1 MGSGRNKGFDP
12 KNPDSKPYEEKK
24 TGMGRFLQRFG
35 SGVDPGELNNEYVAK
50 RYADERNFDQQKELQ
65 TQAHEQRS
73 QLADKEEKSRWSLL
87 KSRLDNDAVLET
99 TRQGFQSRLLGERN
113 AEDRRK
119 DHMREAQR
127 LYELTGETDP
137 IMQQEVLSKIRTQKM
152 NEPMPLGSGSFYDRR
167 TGNVHSRVPASGLG
181 FDPATGEMTPAQ
193 PESWRSWNPLSPDT
207 NSSAPSSGTA
217 PQPGAGRSLGNP
229 EEIRAALGIKP
240 KVPGG
245 GAGPMPQ
252 SGVAEGTAQPMS
264 SNDQAVTGL
273 RGFSPQTASRIW
285 DIVRNALTSTPTPLN
300 RDGMESSRAQFEG
313 LVGKSIP
320 ELAGKNPDI
329 VSQLLEKRRS
339 AEAQNQIKAVRGY

>member
-35 SGVDPGELNNEYVAK
+35 SGVDPGELNNEYIAK

-65 TQAHEQRS
+65 TLGHEQRS

-99 TRQGFQSRLLGERN
+99 ARQGFQSRLFSERN

-119 DHMREAQR
+119 DHMREFQR
-127 LYELTGETDP
+127 LYEL
-137 IMQQEVLSKIRTQKM
+137 TQKM

-181 FDPATGEMTPAQ
+181 FDPVTGEMTPAQ

-207 NSSAPSSGTA
+207 GSSAPSSGAA

-240 KVPGG
+240 KAPGG

-285 DIVRNALTSTPTPLN
+285 DIVRDALTAIPTPLN

-339 AEAQNQIKAVRGY
+339 VEAQNQIKAVRGY